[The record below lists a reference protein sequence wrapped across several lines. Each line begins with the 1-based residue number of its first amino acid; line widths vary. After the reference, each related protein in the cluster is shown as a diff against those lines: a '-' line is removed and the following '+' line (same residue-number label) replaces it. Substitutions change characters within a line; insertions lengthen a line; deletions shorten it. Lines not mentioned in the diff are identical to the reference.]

1 MRVLAASLLVAATLL
16 QGCTLLGIASTTASI
31 SSPKHGWFDVNA
43 KLVEKSELRRPAVPL
58 NLTLHLRVIVQGI
71 DTGKEGTLEDSFEW
85 LFADETR
92 KEMVDLLEK
101 NGIALITDRGL
112 DGAVYIEIS
121 DTMEDIGMRYL
132 PIIPTVRWTERKI
145 GKMRITFINS
155 ANHKVSST
163 LTEENV
169 FIQSGLLSDSPQS
182 EYKKKPSRTLLIR
195 QKDGITTQA
204 ANSSTNQTLSTKLDI
219 LRSVRIYSHKGQN
232 VFI

>member
-1 MRVLAASLLVAATLL
+1 M
-16 QGCTLLGIASTTASI
+16 
-31 SSPKHGWFDVNA
+31 
-43 KLVEKSELRRPAVPL
+43 PL
-58 NLTLHLRVIVQGI
+58 NLTLHLRVIVQGV

-155 ANHKVSST
+155 ENHKVSST

-169 FIQSGLLSDSPQS
+169 FIQSGLLSDSPHS
-182 EYKKKPSRTLLIR
+182 EYKKKPFELSRWDYTI
-195 QKDGITTQA
+195 KGDGIGLHELNEQLFYQCMKKIQDKVSLEEFFGVPEG
-204 ANSSTNQTLSTKLDI
+204 SSDEPNAPDPVDGWHNNTGGELVD
-219 LRSVRIYSHKGQN
+219 
-232 VFI
+232 

>member
-101 NGIALITDRGL
+101 NGIALLPT
-112 DGAVYIEIS
+112 AAWTAQSIS
-121 DTMEDIGMRYL
+121 KS
-132 PIIPTVRWTERKI
+132 PTQWKI
-145 GKMRITFINS
+145 
-155 ANHKVSST
+155 
-163 LTEENV
+163 
-169 FIQSGLLSDSPQS
+169 
-182 EYKKKPSRTLLIR
+182 
-195 QKDGITTQA
+195 
-204 ANSSTNQTLSTKLDI
+204 
-219 LRSVRIYSHKGQN
+219 
-232 VFI
+232 

>member
-182 EYKKKPSRTLLIR
+182 EYKKKPFELSRWDYTI
-195 QKDGITTQA
+195 KGDGIGLHELNEQLFY
-204 ANSSTNQTLSTKLDI
+204 QCMKKIQDK
-219 LRSVRIYSHKGQN
+219 V
-232 VFI
+232 

>member
-1 MRVLAASLLVAATLL
+1 MRVLAASLLFAATLL

-43 KLVEKSELRRPAVPL
+43 KLVEKSEIRRPAVPL
-58 NLTLHLRVIVQGI
+58 NLTLHLRVIVQGV

-121 DTMEDIGMRYL
+121 DDGRYRDALPSDYSNRPLDRTED
-132 PIIPTVRWTERKI
+132 
-145 GKMRITFINS
+145 
-155 ANHKVSST
+155 
-163 LTEENV
+163 
-169 FIQSGLLSDSPQS
+169 
-182 EYKKKPSRTLLIR
+182 R
-195 QKDGITTQA
+195 QNAHHFYQ
-204 ANSSTNQTLSTKLDI
+204 L
-219 LRSVRIYSHKGQN
+219 
-232 VFI
+232 

>member
-1 MRVLAASLLVAATLL
+1 MRVLAASLLFAATLL

-43 KLVEKSELRRPAVPL
+43 KLVEKSEIRRPAVPL
-58 NLTLHLRVIVQGI
+58 NLTLHLRVIVQGV

-132 PIIPTVRWTERKI
+132 PIIPTVRWTEREDRQDAHHFHQLCRTIKFLPHSLK
-145 GKMRITFINS
+145 KMF
-155 ANHKVSST
+155 
-163 LTEENV
+163 L
-169 FIQSGLLSDSPQS
+169 FSPAFC
-182 EYKKKPSRTLLIR
+182 PTLLNLNTR
-195 QKDGITTQA
+195 R
-204 ANSSTNQTLSTKLDI
+204 SLS
-219 LRSVRIYSHKGQN
+219 N
-232 VFI
+232 

>member
-1 MRVLAASLLVAATLL
+1 MRVLAASLLFAATLL

-43 KLVEKSELRRPAVPL
+43 KLVEKSEIRRPAVPL
-58 NLTLHLRVIVQGI
+58 NLTLHLRVIVQGV

-121 DTMEDIGMRYL
+121 DMMEDIGMRYL

-145 GKMRITFINS
+145 GKMRITL
-155 ANHKVSST
+155 ST
-163 LTEENV
+163 L
-169 FIQSGLLSDSPQS
+169 
-182 EYKKKPSRTLLIR
+182 RT
-195 QKDGITTQA
+195 
-204 ANSSTNQTLSTKLDI
+204 TKY
-219 LRSVRIYSHKGQN
+219 LRL
-232 VFI
+232 

>member
-1 MRVLAASLLVAATLL
+1 MRVLAASLLFAATLL

-43 KLVEKSELRRPAVPL
+43 KLVEKSEIRRPAVPL
-58 NLTLHLRVIVQGI
+58 NLTLHLRVIVQGV

-121 DTMEDIGMRYL
+121 DMMEDIGMRYL

-155 ANHKVSST
+155 ENHKVSST

-169 FIQSGLLSDSPQS
+169 FIQSGLCLLYTSD
-182 EYKKKPSRTLLIR
+182 
-195 QKDGITTQA
+195 A
-204 ANSSTNQTLSTKLDI
+204 ADEL
-219 LRSVRIYSHKGQN
+219 
-232 VFI
+232 

>member
-121 DTMEDIGMRYL
+121 DTMEDIGMRLFRRFAGPSAKSARCVSLSLIPQTIKFL
-132 PIIPTVRWTERKI
+132 PHSLK
-145 GKMRITFINS
+145 KMFLFSPAFCPI
-155 ANHKVSST
+155 
-163 LTEENV
+163 
-169 FIQSGLLSDSPQS
+169 LLNLNTRRS
-182 EYKKKPSRTLLIR
+182 
-195 QKDGITTQA
+195 
-204 ANSSTNQTLSTKLDI
+204 LS
-219 LRSVRIYSHKGQN
+219 N
-232 VFI
+232 